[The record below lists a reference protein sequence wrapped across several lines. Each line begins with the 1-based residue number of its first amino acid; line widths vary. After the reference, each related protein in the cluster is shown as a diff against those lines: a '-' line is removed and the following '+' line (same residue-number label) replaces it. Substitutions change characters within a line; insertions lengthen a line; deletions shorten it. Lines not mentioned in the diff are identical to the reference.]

1 MTKAPICDLSQN
13 YNVLKC
19 DMKFL
24 YIAIE
29 ILISERLIPV
39 GQGGLIMSYEE
50 RIIEDV
56 RFQK

>member
-1 MTKAPICDLSQN
+1 
-13 YNVLKC
+13 
-19 DMKFL
+19 MKFL

-39 GQGGLIMSYEE
+39 GQGSLIMSYEE

>member
-1 MTKAPICDLSQN
+1 
-13 YNVLKC
+13 
-19 DMKFL
+19 MKFL